1 MAMFLAEIAFLLEL
15 ALFAA
20 GLVLWH
26 RGREATAGLLRTA
39 GAVLVVGAALTAV
52 CTGYFSVR
60 YHVQGEFDHA
70 YAARAP
76 AAGHGTMG
84 PGMMRPGMRER
95 GMAGMPMGPEP
106 GIEDPE
112 PEAHHPGAEE

>member
-26 RGREATAGLLRTA
+26 RGREATAGPLRTA
-39 GAVLVVGAALTAV
+39 GALLVVGAALTAV

-60 YHVQGEFDHA
+60 YLVQGEFDHA
-70 YAARAP
+70 YAVQTP
-76 AAGHGTMG
+76 AAGHGMMG
-84 PGMMRPGMRER
+84 PGMMER
-95 GMAGMPMGPEP
+95 GMQGMPMGSGP
-106 GIEDPE
+106 GSRLAPPE
-112 PEAHHPGAEE
+112 PEAHHPEDEE